1 MKNIIKLLCF
11 IMVSIIIINETPV
24 SAKKYKRISECS
36 EDELYES
43 KWGGYTNGWL
53 DGELYYHWFNEIGKD
68 CIKVHQFNFR
78 EYCNDEKIRQ
88 AYSLLIQD
96 IDNIYILGD
105 RSTTIRQYVDLPLHT
120 IIKNESGRI
129 NDKKFTQ
136 YDDCDITFYSQKEM
150 KKIRESWYNET
161 KSNILGY
168 INYRWAKLRKTITK
182 KQKALNA
189 KDIWNGEF
197 KYTKT
202 DKKIKKVKYQDKK
215 DKEAF
220 DILTQRINDCKT
232 ADELNEVLDWIET
245 IKWEYDQFVDVGD
258 QIAEWHF
265 KHDAYKKTTTIHYI
279 VTEWHGIEAVLYDD
293 SIDWLIDSYPIDKN
307 GNRIE

>member
-1 MKNIIKLLCF
+1 MTKEEF
-11 IMVSIIIINETPV
+11 ITEMLEENNYLVLFFDNSIDWLQVET
-24 SAKKYKRISECS
+24 
-36 EDELYES
+36 LF
-43 KWGGYTNGWL
+43 G
-53 DGELYYHWFNEIGKD
+53 
-68 CIKVHQFNFR
+68 
-78 EYCNDEKIRQ
+78 
-88 AYSLLIQD
+88 
-96 IDNIYILGD
+96 
-105 RSTTIRQYVDLPLHT
+105 
-120 IIKNESGRI
+120 
-129 NDKKFTQ
+129 
-136 YDDCDITFYSQKEM
+136 
-150 KKIRESWYNET
+150 
-161 KSNILGY
+161 
-168 INYRWAKLRKTITK
+168 
-182 KQKALNA
+182 
-189 KDIWNGEF
+189 
-197 KYTKT
+197 
-202 DKKIKKVKYQDKK
+202 IKKVKYQDKK